1 METRLQ
7 ALAPSFADLLLDT
20 VFIVDAYGHIV
31 YVNAACERT
40 FGYSREEMI
49 GRTMLDL
56 VVPEDRARTIAE
68 ASLVMAGHARTGFEN
83 RYIRKDGSQV
93 HIMWSARWLE
103 ANRLRIGVARDVSE
117 RRRAEATQAAIYAVS
132 EAAHGAADL
141 DALSQGIHRVIAE
154 LVGAAGFAIAIAEPH
169 GAELRLAYRMGADGL
184 PFAMP
189 EQLVLRHCADAMR
202 GGMAQPMQIGPEAPP
217 DDDSWLIVPLS
228 TGRSAI
234 GALVL
239 KSHPG
244 MRYADAERE
253 LLRFVSAQVAT
264 AIERWRLHAE
274 LRRSALYDHLTG
286 LPNRRLLYDRM
297 KTALARCRRKD
308 GQAAALFIDVDRL
321 KQINDTHGHA
331 VGDALLQRI
340 AQRLQGCVR
349 EEDTVAR
356 LAGDE
361 FVVLLE
367 DLETPAHAQIVADK
381 IRGAIAHPI
390 DIGALSLCT
399 QISVGIALYPEEGPD
414 AEGLLKRADERMYR
428 EKKLRRGAA

>member
-1 METRLQ
+1 METQLQ

-20 VFIVDAYGHIV
+20 VFIVDAYGCIV

-40 FGYSREEMI
+40 FGYTREEMI

-68 ASLVMAGHARTGFEN
+68 AALVMAGHARTGFEN
-83 RYIRKDGSQV
+83 RYVRKDGSQV

-103 ANRLRIGVARDVSE
+103 ANRLRIGVARDVTE

-141 DALSQGIHRVIAE
+141 DALSQGIHRVIAD
-154 LVGAAGFAIAIAEPH
+154 LVGAAGFAIAIADPH
-169 GAELRLAYRMGADGL
+169 GDELRLAYRIGADGL
-184 PFAMP
+184 PFEVP
-189 EQLVLRHCADAMR
+189 EALVLRHCAEAMR
-202 GGMAQPMQIGPEAPP
+202 RGAAQSMALEPQVSP
-217 DDDSWLIVPLS
+217 DDDGWLIVPLATS
-228 TGRSAI
+228 RAAI

-264 AIERWRLHAE
+264 AIERWQLHAE

-297 KTALARCRRKD
+297 KTALARSRRKE
-308 GQAAALFIDVDRL
+308 GQAAALFIDLDGF
-321 KQINDTHGHA
+321 KQINDTYGHA
-331 VGDALLQRI
+331 VGDALLQRV
-340 AQRLQGCVR
+340 AQRMQGCVR
-349 EEDTVAR
+349 AEDTVAR
-356 LAGDE
+356 IAGDE

-390 DIGALSLCT
+390 DIGAIALRTRVS
-399 QISVGIALYPEEGPD
+399 IGIALYPDEEPD
-414 AEGLLKRADERMYR
+414 ADGLLKRADERMYR
-428 EKKLRRGAA
+428 EKKLRRDAA